1 MAVYSMTG
9 YANAAADASATSVTH
24 TATPIQAV
32 TSSPERPSA
41 MTGAVSVELRSV
53 NGRFLDLAMRLPDEL
68 RGLEPTLREWI
79 TARFKRGKIELRM
92 TSRGEA
98 ESGWPQPQTEQLNR
112 LASLEGVVRGWLP
125 EARRLSVHEALQWCK
140 GGAPAERLDDAALDA
155 AKRAI
160 EGLAAARAREG
171 ERLALVL
178 RERVRTLR
186 TLAGQAEPLVP
197 QTVQRQ
203 QQ

>member
-1 MAVYSMTG
+1 
-9 YANAAADASATSVTH
+9 SATSVTQ
-24 TATPIQAV
+24 TAVPIQPV
-32 TSSPERPSA
+32 TSAERASGA
-41 MTGAVSVELRSV
+41 SGAVSVELRSV

-140 GGAPAERLDDAALDA
+140 GG
-155 AKRAI
+155 
-160 EGLAAARAREG
+160 G
-171 ERLALVL
+171 
-178 RERVRTLR
+178 
-186 TLAGQAEPLVP
+186 
-197 QTVQRQ
+197 
-203 QQ
+203 